1 MDEERNNWKAWLYLS
16 PVLLLMA
23 LFTFYPILNTVV
35 VSFLKAYDSTK
46 GTSSGFSFF
55 NYGYVL
61 GIAANN
67 DVGITNHDFF
77 SWNSPS
83 AFSNTMFITFV
94 TVPISV
100 LLALLIALAIHSIR
114 PLKKFF
120 QTVFFM
126 PYVTNV
132 IAIGMV
138 FGVLFGN
145 HGVVNALFHLDTP
158 WLDPSSS
165 TWGSC
170 MFVLCLYIIW
180 TALPYKILIFLSGL
194 QGIDQQYYD
203 AARVDGASKM
213 KTNLKITVPLLSP
226 QILYITVTSFI
237 TAFKEY
243 SSVVGLIGRSYSSD
257 PNTHDLYTIVY
268 YIMDAMNGNMGAS
281 NKVAQ
286 FASAAAVIL
295 LLVVLIFT
303 LLELQISKKRVVY

>member
-1 MDEERNNWKAWLYLS
+1 
-16 PVLLLMA
+16 
-23 LFTFYPILNTVV
+23 
-35 VSFLKAYDSTK
+35 
-46 GTSSGFSFF
+46 
-55 NYGYVL
+55 
-61 GIAANN
+61 
-67 DVGITNHDFF
+67 
-77 SWNSPS
+77 
-83 AFSNTMFITFV
+83 
-94 TVPISV
+94 
-100 LLALLIALAIHSIR
+100 
-114 PLKKFF
+114 
-120 QTVFFM
+120 
-126 PYVTNV
+126 
-132 IAIGMV
+132 
-138 FGVLFGN
+138 
-145 HGVVNALFHLDTP
+145 
-158 WLDPSSS
+158 
-165 TWGSC
+165 

>member
-1 MDEERNNWKAWLYLS
+1 MDEERNNWKAWLYLA

-23 LFTFYPILNTVV
+23 VFTFYPILNTLV
-35 VSFLKAYDSTK
+35 VSFLKDYDSTK
-46 GTSSGFSFF
+46 GTSTGFSFF

-61 GIAANN
+61 GIVANN
-67 DVGITNHDFF
+67 DAGIVNNDFF

-100 LLALLIALAIHSIR
+100 LIALALALGIHSIK

-145 HGVVNALFHLDTP
+145 HGAVNAIFHLDVP
-158 WLDPSSS
+158 WLDASSAS
-165 TWGSC
+165 WVSC

-180 TALPYKILIFLSGL
+180 TALPYKVLIFLSGL
-194 QGIDQQYYD
+194 EGIDQQYYD
-203 AARVDGASKM
+203 AARVDGASKA
-213 KTNLKITVPLLSP
+213 KANLKITIPLLSP
-226 QILYITVTSFI
+226 QILYISVTSFI

-243 SSVVGLIGRSYSSD
+243 SSIVGLLGRSYSSD
-257 PNTHDLYTIVY
+257 ANTHDLYTIVY
-268 YIMDAMNGNMGAS
+268 YIMDAMNGEMGAS
-281 NKVAQ
+281 NKVSQ

-295 LLVVLIFT
+295 FVIILIFT
-303 LLELQISKKRVVY
+303 LIELKISQKKVVY